1 MKTLPLWLSLTLGFF
16 DNFHDRDKGVCVKPR
31 RTESKNHSLSC
42 SIIWWNW
49 RSPPSLIFTE
59 TPWFGSQSLFCL
71 WPDVSVE
78 QRQLF
83 EQMFKQ
89 RASGGRRSYCWKHS
103 EDQVA
108 SAAITE
114 VRERIKNTWL
124 RICPKASCIKSFGS
138 YWVPKM
144 WFAGCLYQTSQQSF
158 CGLVLSNDRESN
170 LWVETWMLEVDL
182 CMFAIIRKFIF
193 YLFGQHRLE

>member
-16 DNFHDRDKGVCVKPR
+16 DNFHDRDKGVCVKQR
-31 RTESKNHSLSC
+31 RSCTESKNHSLSC

-49 RSPPSLIFTE
+49 RSPPSLMLTE
-59 TPWFGSQSLFCL
+59 TPWFGSQTLFWL

-114 VRERIKNTWL
+114 VRELIKKIMTENL
-124 RICPKASCIKSFGS
+124 SK
-138 YWVPKM
+138 
-144 WFAGCLYQTSQQSF
+144 LYQI
-158 CGLVLSNDRESN
+158 LWELLSPNDVICRMPVSN
-170 LWVETWMLEVDL
+170 LPTEFLWLGLE
-182 CMFAIIRKFIF
+182 
-193 YLFGQHRLE
+193 

>member
-31 RTESKNHSLSC
+31 RSCTESKNHSLSC

-49 RSPPSLIFTE
+49 RSPPSLMLTE
-59 TPWFGSQSLFCL
+59 TPWFGSQTLFCL

-114 VRERIKNTWL
+114 VRERIKKYMTENLSKGELDQILWEL
-124 RICPKASCIKSFGS
+124 LSPKDACIKPPNRVFVAWS
-138 YWVPKM
+138 WVMTEKVTCE
-144 WFAGCLYQTSQQSF
+144 WKHEC
-158 CGLVLSNDRESN
+158 
-170 LWVETWMLEVDL
+170 
-182 CMFAIIRKFIF
+182 
-193 YLFGQHRLE
+193 

>member
-16 DNFHDRDKGVCVKPR
+16 DNFHDRDKGVCVKQR
-31 RTESKNHSLSC
+31 RSCTESKNHSLSC

-49 RSPPSLIFTE
+49 RSPPSLMLTE
-59 TPWFGSQSLFCL
+59 TPWFGSQTLFCL

-114 VRERIKNTWL
+114 VRERIKKYMTENL
-124 RICPKASCIKSFGS
+124 SKGE
-138 YWVPKM
+138 
-144 WFAGCLYQTSQQSF
+144 LYQI
-158 CGLVLSNDRESN
+158 LWELLSPKDVICRMPVSN
-170 LWVETWMLEVDL
+170 LPTEFLWLGLE
-182 CMFAIIRKFIF
+182 
-193 YLFGQHRLE
+193 

>member
-16 DNFHDRDKGVCVKPR
+16 DNFHNRDKGVCVKPR

-49 RSPPSLIFTE
+49 RSPPSLMLTE
-59 TPWFGSQSLFCL
+59 TPWFGSQTLFWL

-114 VRERIKNTWL
+114 VRERIKKYMTENL
-124 RICPKASCIKSFGS
+124 SKGE
-138 YWVPKM
+138 
-144 WFAGCLYQTSQQSF
+144 LYQILW
-158 CGLVLSNDRESN
+158 GLLSPKDVICRMPVSTLPTEF
-170 LWVETWMLEVDL
+170 LWLGLE
-182 CMFAIIRKFIF
+182 
-193 YLFGQHRLE
+193 